1 MDVNINKRIENNAI
15 QMAEQMGETLD
26 AFVQRAI
33 CNQLRI
39 DSVVMEYWIEETPEV
54 HTYLIGRGNGSTLI
68 EVLEHKGIK
77 AESYRGED
85 QNYYLKAPISPE
97 AFEYIKEIQT
107 NHGLLIRLPCS
118 YERYRDEKKRELY
131 RMYPISSYSEWIE

>member
-1 MDVNINKRIENNAI
+1 MNVDINKRIENNAI

-39 DSVVMEYWIEETPEV
+39 DSVVMEDWIEETPEV
-54 HTYLIGRGNGSTLI
+54 HTYPLGRANGDTLKRA
-68 EVLEHKGIK
+68 LRHKGIE

-85 QNYYLKAPISPE
+85 RNYYLKAPISPE
-97 AFEYIKEIQT
+97 DFEYVQKIKT
-107 NHGLLIRLPCS
+107 NHGLMIRLPRA
-118 YERYRDEKKRELY
+118 YEEYPYQKKRELH
-131 RMYPISSYSEWIE
+131 RMYPISSYSEPIK